1 MIEPTCTGPNQTQP
15 ESTASS
21 EAGLEDQ
28 SSLPATLVSERRGE
42 RATHETNSSL
52 SALSSPTDLGSGV
65 GVCVGVCVSVTD
77 EYFIADKDI
86 LFGTNY
92 LVSEV
97 EEGFFLCKEEFW
109 FEK

>member
-42 RATHETNSSL
+42 REQHMK
-52 SALSSPTDLGSGV
+52 PTLH
-65 GVCVGVCVSVTD
+65 CLHSVLPLT
-77 EYFIADKDI
+77 
-86 LFGTNY
+86 
-92 LVSEV
+92 LVV
-97 EEGFFLCKEEFW
+97 E
-109 FEK
+109 

>member
-15 ESTASS
+15 EPTASS

-42 RATHETNSSL
+42 RERTHEINSSL

-65 GVCVGVCVSVTD
+65 GVCVHTGPAGETGVMWP
-77 EYFIADKDI
+77 EQHWA
-86 LFGTNY
+86 
-92 LVSEV
+92 
-97 EEGFFLCKEEFW
+97 
-109 FEK
+109 